1 MNVRPQARDYLR
13 SQEHLYTDTHSHKG
27 MLTIQDPRQRGYM
40 QGVPSEIETRGQGQ
54 RCPFCDEYTDSV
66 TAASLGFSC
75 FSLILS

>member
-40 QGVPSEIETRGQGQ
+40 QGVPSEKHVDKASAVL
-54 RCPFCDEYTDSV
+54 FV
-66 TAASLGFSC
+66 TSTQ
-75 FSLILS
+75 IV